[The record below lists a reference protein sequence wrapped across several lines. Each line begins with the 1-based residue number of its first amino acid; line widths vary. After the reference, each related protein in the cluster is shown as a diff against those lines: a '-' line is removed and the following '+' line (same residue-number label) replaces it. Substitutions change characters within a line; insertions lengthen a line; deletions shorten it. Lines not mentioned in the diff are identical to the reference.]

1 MIRKILNSETGKLQ
15 FLREAWLIFQ
25 KDIRQEFK
33 TRYAVNAILLFA
45 VVTLVAV
52 SFSIGTFAASAEIKC
67 ALLWIILFFSAMS
80 GLAHIFIREE
90 EKHTADTL
98 KLVAQPIS
106 IYFGK
111 FLFNFLLFMALQVI
125 IVPLFFA
132 VMNFSVEGV
141 ATFFIILAIGAVGL
155 SAGSTLIAAIISKA
169 GARGALFTVLAFP
182 ILLPVLVA
190 GISGTKIS
198 VIKDSVSAAG
208 DEIQM
213 LIAYSVVVITG
224 SVLLFDFVW
233 KE

>member
-1 MIRKILNSETGKLQ
+1 MQ
-15 FLREAWLIFQ
+15 FLKEAFLIFQ
-25 KDIRQEFK
+25 KDVLQEFK

-45 VVTLVAV
+45 VVTLVSV
-52 SFSIGTFAASAEIKC
+52 SFSIGTFSASAEIKC

-80 GLAHIFIREE
+80 GLSHIFIREE

-98 KLVAQPIS
+98 KLVALPTS
-106 IYFGK
+106 IFLGK
-111 FLFNFLLFMALQVI
+111 FMFNFLLFLALQVV

-141 ATFFIILAIGAVGL
+141 LSFLIILIIGGLGL
-155 SAGSTLIAAIISKA
+155 SAGSTLIAAIISKSN
-169 GARGALFTVLAFP
+169 ARGALFTVLAFP
-182 ILLPVLVA
+182 ILLPVIVA

-198 VIKDSVSAAG
+198 VTKNNIQAAG

-213 LIAYSVVVITG
+213 LIAYAVVVITG
-224 SVLLFDFVW
+224 AILLFDFVW